1 MSNCALLL
9 FAKSTLLETNSKKIV
24 VSDKENASIWNILN
38 AKTSKI
44 AQKSKLPFFIAD
56 ESVQVGNSFGE
67 RISNAIQNIF
77 DKGFE
82 KVIVIGNDC
91 PELSTFHI
99 KSAAEKLL
107 KNDFVFGPDFKG
119 GAYLLGISKS
129 EFDTIDFENFKWQST
144 SLFKDLTTFYNQ
156 KRVSILP
163 FLNDV
168 NDFFSFKKAVHN
180 LKFKSKLKTHLLT
193 FLTFINQS
201 FDVVIS
207 KIIIFKF
214 LFLKYRGPPAVR
226 F

>member
-1 MSNCALLL
+1 MSNCALLI

-38 AKTSKI
+38 AKTLKI
-44 AQKSKLPFFIAD
+44 AQKSKLPYFIAN
-56 ESVQVGNSFGE
+56 ESVQVGNSFGA
-67 RISNAIQNIF
+67 RISNSILNIF

-91 PELSTFHI
+91 PELSAFHI
-99 KSAAEKLL
+99 KSVSEKLE

-119 GAYLLGISKS
+119 GAYLLGISKN
-129 EFDTIDFENFKWQST
+129 EFNVDDFEDFKWQSS
-144 SLFKDLTTFYNQ
+144 SLFKDITSFYKQ
-156 KRVSILP
+156 KKIAFLP

-168 NDFFSFKKAVHN
+168 NDFFSFKKSVHN
-180 LKFKSKLKTHLLT
+180 LKFTSNLKNQLLA

-201 FDVVIS
+201 FDLVIC
-207 KIIIFKF
+207 KIVFFKF
-214 LFLKYRGPPAVR
+214 LFLKYRGPPAVS